1 MNIKK
6 KISLLF
12 AKDINLI
19 FLFSLFLKNKIL
31 TFLSIILVFAIIF
44 TFTNPKETNKRIA
57 VAKIRGDIPYS
68 VILKIK
74 NYNPNSDIQT
84 YSERGLQ
91 LKISSYKN
99 FVEFTNE
106 KNNKYELNKD

>member
-31 TFLSIILVFAIIF
+31 TFSSIILVFAIIL
-44 TFTNPKETNKRIA
+44 A
-57 VAKIRGDIPYS
+57 VAHKNFLKKISYYNKFYKDNKNKIF
-68 VILKIK
+68 VDIK
-74 NYNPNSDIQT
+74 NK
-84 YSERGLQ
+84 YSNYDLLNNGYKYFQ
-91 LKISSYKN
+91 L
-99 FVEFTNE
+99 
-106 KNNKYELNKD
+106 